1 MSSTFPHRSGRRRR
15 VLHYLVAI
23 VGVLLVVVALAGIK
37 FLQISHLMA
46 FGAQMEQAGPPPEA
60 VGVAVAQEQTWERTL
75 QAVGTVSSP
84 QTVEI
89 RNEVAGTVK
98 RIAFNSG
105 AEVKAGALLVELDAD
120 MERSQLK
127 AARARRDL
135 AKVTLERSRR
145 LMSAGAISRAA
156 LDQATSEFT
165 AAQGEVSSLEAQVDK
180 KTIRAPFAG
189 RLGIREVSV
198 GQVLNVGTRITV
210 LDAVGGG
217 FVDFSLPQE
226 DAAKVA
232 PGTPVRVTLRAAPER
247 TLAGEVVATAPT
259 VNPTTRNL
267 GLRARVEGLSNTR
280 SALKP
285 GTFVEVTL
293 VMPQK
298 LTAVVIPA
306 TAVVHAPYGDSV
318 FVIEEKKPGTPGLD
332 RTPDGRQVFIA
343 RQQFVRL
350 GPPRGDF
357 VAVLQG
363 LKAGVRVVSAGAFKL
378 RNNAPVVIDESP
390 QPKPKLHPT
399 PENR

>member
-1 MSSTFPHRSGRRRR
+1 M
-15 VLHYLVAI
+15 LHYLVAI